1 MTDPH
6 AARSAADQPL
16 FDIADRLIAEAKR
29 LGADAADVLAVEG
42 TAVEAGCRLGAVE
55 DIGRSETRDLGLRVL
70 LGQRQASVSTTDLS
84 ERGLA
89 PLAERAVAM
98 ARHAPEDPY
107 CGLAPEDRLARDVP
121 DLDLQDTAEPDTE
134 ALYKLALEAEDVA
147 RQGNRI
153 VNSNG
158 AGAGYSRTRVVL
170 ATSAGFARAY
180 GVTSYSLSCTVV
192 AGDEHGMEVD
202 GDYGS
207 TRYFGDLPAAAE
219 IGAEAARRAS
229 RRLGPRKLPTAQM
242 PIIFDQRMASGLI
255 GHFLGAI
262 SGTAVA
268 RGTSFLK
275 DAMGTGVFAT
285 GITIHDDPH
294 KIRGLRSK
302 PFDGEGVANRAMAL
316 VDDGTLTT
324 WLLDCATARQLGL
337 ETTGHASRGVGGPP
351 SPSSTNVWLAAGSQ
365 SPDDL
370 MADIAEGFYVTT
382 LFGQGVNGV
391 TGDYSRGAAG
401 FLIKN
406 GTLDHAVSEVTIAG
420 NMKDMFQRM
429 IPANDLEFRRGVD
442 APTVRVDGMTVAGA

>member
-1 MTDPH
+1 M
-6 AARSAADQPL
+6 AADPADVRPL
-16 FDIADRLIAEAKR
+16 FDIADRLIAEARR
-29 LGADAADVLAVEG
+29 LGADAADVLAVDG

-55 DIGRSETRDLGLRVL
+55 DIGRSETRDLGLRVMV
-70 LGQRQASVSTTDLS
+70 GQRQASVSTTDLS

-98 ARHAPEDPY
+98 ARHAPEDPF
-107 CGLAPEDRLARDVP
+107 CGLAPEDRLAREVP
-121 DLDLQDTAEPDTE
+121 DLDLLDTAEPDTE
-134 ALYKLALEAEDVA
+134 ALYAMALEAEDVA

-192 AGDEHGMEVD
+192 AGDENGMEVD
-202 GDYGS
+202 GDFGS
-207 TRYFGDLPAAAE
+207 ARHFADLRAPAE
-219 IGAEAARRAS
+219 IGREAAHRAS
-229 RRLGPRKLPTAQM
+229 RRLGPRKIATAQR
-242 PIIFDQRMASGLI
+242 PIIFDPRMAAGLV

-262 SGTAVA
+262 SGSAVA

-275 DAMGTGVFAT
+275 DAMGTAVFAP
-285 GITIHDDPH
+285 GITIRDDPH
-294 KIRGLRSK
+294 KPRGLRSK

-316 VDDGTLTT
+316 VEGGQLTT

-351 SPSSTNVWLAAGSQ
+351 SPSATNVWLEPGPLT
-365 SPDDL
+365 PDGL
-370 MADIAEGFYVTT
+370 MADIADGFFVTT

-401 FLIKN
+401 FHIKD
-406 GTLDHAVSEVTIAG
+406 GVLDHAVSEVTVAG
-420 NMKDMFQRM
+420 NLKDMFRQM
-429 IPANDLEFRRGVD
+429 TPANDLEFRRGVD
-442 APTVRVDGMTVAGA
+442 APTVRVDGMTIAGA